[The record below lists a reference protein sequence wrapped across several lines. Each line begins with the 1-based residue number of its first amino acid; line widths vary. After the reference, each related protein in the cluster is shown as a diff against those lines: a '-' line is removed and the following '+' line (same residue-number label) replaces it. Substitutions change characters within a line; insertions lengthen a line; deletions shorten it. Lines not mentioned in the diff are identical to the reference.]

1 MADDTQRFTIRPF
14 SKTPR
19 TDLKDAFRL
28 YMSPS
33 TLSLLRMR
41 GGDVCTI
48 WKDLSQKGNAVA
60 WPAPEK
66 IQDHIVQTSKMLQ
79 ATYGLVL
86 GDKVKIQKVDRPIST
101 IRIACLE
108 DVTSQGVDQS
118 VKSPDLEH
126 WEWFLED
133 PLGLSTQFYKRYSFD

>member
-1 MADDTQRFTIRPF
+1 MADETQRFTIRPF

-28 YMSPS
+28 YMSPL

-48 WKDLSQKGNAVA
+48 WKDGSQKGKAIA

-66 IQDHIVQTSKMLQ
+66 IQEHIVQTSKMLQ
-79 ATYGLVL
+79 TTYGLVL
-86 GDKVKIQKVDRPIST
+86 GDRVNIRNDDRPIST
-101 IRIACLE
+101 VRIAYLE
-108 DVTSQGVDQS
+108 EVTTQGVDQS

-133 PLGLSTQFYKRYSFD
+133 PLGLSPRF